1 MERQQIESKNHT
13 ALGETSRIAAALER
27 ILLLRRSAPL
37 SEIATAAP
45 LSEPRTEASSETD
58 EPPVEWA
65 LRLMS

>member
-27 ILLLRRSAPL
+27 ILLLRRSVPM
-37 SEIATAAP
+37 SEPAIAAP
-45 LSEPRTEASSETD
+45 DASRTDASSETD